1 MLMGI
6 VVQFLL
12 ELEERLCK
20 EHPAARVAIEHL
32 LCSLFK
38 SNACIAHLRRVGD
51 RNDWKDKNGVSRDLL
66 NAILKENTHFEEV
79 NYLRDQIHYEKG
91 SLPGLKKILRHVE
104 DATSRWKKVPGSYNR
119 TFNLLELEM
128 ECSCSNGSIRSFGL
142 SRHAPDYLH

>member
-38 SNACIAHLRRVGD
+38 SNACIAHLRRVRD
-51 RNDWKDKNGVSRDLL
+51 RNDRKDKNGVSMDLL
-66 NAILKENTHFEEV
+66 NAVLKENTYFEEV

-91 SLPGLKKILRHVE
+91 
-104 DATSRWKKVPGSYNR
+104 
-119 TFNLLELEM
+119 
-128 ECSCSNGSIRSFGL
+128 
-142 SRHAPDYLH
+142 